1 MAIQTNEIAATTV
14 QHIIDIETDALQ
26 KAHPIYKHIVEEG
39 KYKASGLN
47 VQFPIKLLKNASQA
61 FIGLTGAIVDTTP
74 SAQLQYGV
82 LNWKAVNYNVNF
94 TLQDYAFNAGAEDKA
109 DYFAQKVNGAMA
121 DFIRLQ
127 AAAIVG
133 SSSGNALAFDG
144 LGDALGAATGTSYAG
159 LLDTDYAAQGLAPYL
174 PYTSTATVVNY
185 ATVNQMITKL
195 KGRMQKEGNVNASM
209 MGFWNSA
216 VQEKFLNS
224 AQSQQRFYESK
235 ELESGFEGIKV
246 NGVNFYLDENM
257 NGSQDGATGDNYIY
271 IFPKDIMKFAY
282 VYGFGDSNKSP
293 FDGDIQ
299 LPNQPVKSA
308 QKYSVGNLVCVNR
321 RLGAVCKTLVA

>member
-1 MAIQTNEIAATTV
+1 MAVQTNEIAATTV

-26 KAHPIYKHIVEEG
+26 KAHPIYEYLVKEG

-47 VQFPIKLLKNASQA
+47 IQFPIKLLKNGAQN
-61 FIGLTGAIVDTTP
+61 FIGLTGAIVDVTP

-109 DYFAQKVNGAMA
+109 DYFAQKVNGAME
-121 DFIRLQ
+121 DFIRMQ
-127 AAAIVG
+127 AASIVTG
-133 SSSGNALAFDG
+133 SSGNALAYDG
-144 LGDALGAATGTSYAG
+144 LADIAAASGTSYAG

-174 PYTSTATVVNY
+174 PYISTATVTNY
-185 ATVNQMITKL
+185 GTVNQMITKL
-195 KGRMQKEGNVNASM
+195 KGRMQKEGSANAEM
-209 MGFWNSA
+209 FGFWNSA

-224 AQSQQRFYESK
+224 AQSQQRFYETK
-235 ELESGFEGIKV
+235 ELDSGFEGIKI
-246 NGVNFYLDENM
+246 NGVTFHLDENVQ
-257 NGSQDGATGDNYIY
+257 GSQDGSTGDNYIY
-271 IFPKDIMKFAY
+271 IAPKNIFKFAY
-282 VYGFGDSNKSP
+282 VYGLGEKSP

-321 RLGAVCKTLVA
+321 RLLAVCKTLVA